1 MPGHRES
8 ECPAEERAAPVPLSR
23 SAGRSPVGGVQPA
36 GVRGTGRPLRTAH
49 REAPPC
55 PDPSHVSPSRPH
67 RPRPC
72 PHRRAPHRLRGR
84 PPLLAG
90 TLLVGGGPATA
101 APAPAGPAADS
112 GRWLV
117 GQLENNRIRNVSF
130 DFVDWGLTIDTYW
143 AMVAAG
149 TRPAQAARVID
160 VVSNHTLDYVSF
172 EGDYF
177 AGSVAKLLLA
187 RRVAGLPRTVEDPT
201 DQPAGPA
208 GEPDRAQRPG
218 EGHRRHRLQQRAQ
231 PVAGDPRAGP
241 HRRSGAAGRRRLPGP
256 TAVRAGVVPRAA
268 RPALRDRPGRAVRR
282 LDGVRGPGPARRE
295 AVRCARPRRPP
306 CPAWTTGWCPPSAAT
321 VRTAAAAATTLVNT
335 NSTGLAAQALA
346 AFRHFGSASA
356 AGDWVGALQLTEERA
371 GGGPAADDL
380 GALAYDRPTLREALD
395 QGITDTTRDVW
406 RRSTPQAQ
414 FALRPVPFMALAAE

>member
-1 MPGHRES
+1 M
-8 ECPAEERAAPVPLSR
+8 SR
-23 SAGRSPVGGVQPA
+23 SPA
-36 GVRGTGRPLRTAH
+36 RL
-49 REAPPC
+49 
-55 PDPSHVSPSRPH
+55 PSRPLV
-67 RPRPC
+67 
-72 PHRRAPHRLRGR
+72 RAAARATACAVSAV
-84 PPLLAG
+84 LAG

-149 TRPAQAARVID
+149 TRPARAARVID
-160 VVSNHTLDYVSF
+160 VVSNHALDYVSF
-172 EGDYF
+172 QGDYF

-187 RRVAGLPRTVEDPT
+187 RRVAGLPRTVEDP
-201 DQPAGPA
+201 QINL
-208 GEPDRAQRPG
+208 RAQLVSQIGPNGRVKDTGDDDFSSVLSQSLAILALARTGGRVPQDVVDYLIRQQCAPG
-218 EGHRRHRLQQRAQ
+218 WFRELLGPRCETGPDEPYVDSTAFAAQ
-231 PVAGDPRAGP
+231 ALLAAKQ
-241 HRRSGAAGRRRLPGP
+241 SGAHVPAASLSSLDDWLVSAQRRNGSYGSSGG
-256 TAVRAGVVPRAA
+256 A
-268 RPALRDRPGRAVRR
+268 
-282 LDGVRGPGPARRE
+282 
-295 AVRCARPRRPP
+295 
-306 CPAWTTGWCPPSAAT
+306 
-321 VRTAAAAATTLVNT
+321 TLVNS

-414 FALRPVPFMALAAE
+414 FALRPVPFMALAAG

>member
-1 MPGHRES
+1 MPGRGASGSCSTVEVCRSES
-8 ECPAEERAAPVPLSR
+8 GRWRPACWRPRGRSSPEDRSPRGTPCPVPPHVPSALTSASLS
-23 SAGRSPVGGVQPA
+23 A
-36 GVRGTGRPLRTAH
+36 
-49 REAPPC
+49 
-55 PDPSHVSPSRPH
+55 H
-67 RPRPC
+67 RPR
-72 PHRRAPHRLRGR
+72 APPPARC

-112 GRWLV
+112 GRWLA
-117 GQLENNRIRNVSF
+117 GQLENNRIRNVVVRLRRLGPDHRHVLGDGRRRDPSGEGRPG
-130 DFVDWGLTIDTYW
+130 DRRGQQPRAGLRELRGGLLRRLGRE
-143 AMVAAG
+143 AAAG
-149 TRPAQAARVID
+149 TPGRRPAA
-160 VVSNHTLDYVSF
+160 H
-172 EGDYF
+172 
-177 AGSVAKLLLA
+177 
-187 RRVAGLPRTVEDPT
+187 RRGPA

-208 GEPDRAQRPG
+208 GEPDRAERPG
-218 EGHRRHRLQQRAQ
+218 EGHRRHDFSSVLSQSLA
-231 PVAGDPRAGP
+231 DPRAGP

-256 TAVRAGVVPRAA
+256 SAVRAGVVPRAA

-282 LDGVRGPGPARRE
+282 LDGVRGPGPAGGE
-295 AVRCARPRRPP
+295 AVRCATSPRPP

-321 VRTAAAAATTLVNT
+321 ARTAAAAATTLVNT

-414 FALRPVPFMALAAE
+414 FALRPVPFMALAAG